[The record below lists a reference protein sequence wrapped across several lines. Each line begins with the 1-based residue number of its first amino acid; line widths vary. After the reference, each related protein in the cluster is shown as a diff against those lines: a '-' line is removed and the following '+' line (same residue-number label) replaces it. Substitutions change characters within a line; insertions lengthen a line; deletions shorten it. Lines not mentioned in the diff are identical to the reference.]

1 MFSEDYILRMIRMA
15 TAAMAQILR
24 LKKGGQYPQAI
35 QAIDQTLEEVLGLK
49 ADLIRALEDESV
61 LSSLTQHE
69 QLDTDRLL
77 ILADL
82 FYEEGDILAKQ
93 GRPAA
98 SQASSLRALNFYLDV
113 ILDWGVERISEK
125 FEKIED
131 LVRQLGEQTMPPQTC
146 FALYFYYQ
154 QVGDLSAARRILERL
169 KEYPDWQEEA
179 LLEEAEF
186 DRRIAGKQ
194 NRG

>member
-15 TAAMAQILR
+15 TAAMVQILR

-49 ADLIRALEDESV
+49 ADLIRAMEDESV
-61 LSSLTQHE
+61 LLSLTQHE

-93 GRPAA
+93 GKPAA
-98 SQASSLRALNFYLDV
+98 SHASSLRALNFYLDV
-113 ILDWGVERISEK
+113 VLDWGADRISEK
-125 FEKIED
+125 FGKIED
-131 LVRQLGEQTMPPQTC
+131 LVGQLDEQTLPPQTC

-154 QVGDLSAARRILERL
+154 QVGDLSAARRMLQRL
-169 KEYPDWQEEA
+169 KEDPDWREEA

-186 DRRIAGKQ
+186 DRKIAGE
-194 NRG
+194 